1 MSVFYFICRFK
12 CEGIIKKLFTL
23 FKTMKTNFKIDI
35 KSWGPSA
42 WNFLTSVALTYP
54 VQPTPE
60 DKSKYKFFLNS
71 VADVL
76 PCKLCGKHFKE
87 HMDLHPLTDQVLS
100 GPVEMARYINKL
112 HNEVNQTKKKPDY
125 SFYKMLTDYAP
136 RNFYDSKIDEKEMEK
151 LDTAYED
158 RIKASPESD
167 HTKDS
172 NEVNNTTR
180 DLLIAAVVLFALLL
194 VVLLFLAFRKRTC
207 IN

>member
-1 MSVFYFICRFK
+1 
-12 CEGIIKKLFTL
+12 
-23 FKTMKTNFKIDI
+23 MKTNFKIDI

-60 DKSKYKFFLNS
+60 DKAKYKNFLNS

-76 PCKLCGKHFKE
+76 PCKICGKHFKE
-87 HMDLHPLTDQVLS
+87 HMDLHPLSDQVLS

-112 HNEVNQTKKKPDY
+112 HNEVNQTKKKPEY

-136 RNFYDSKIDEKEMEK
+136 RSFYDSKIDDKEMEK

-158 RIKASPESD
+158 RINASPEAGKED
-167 HTKDS
+167 NNKDS
-172 NEVNNTTR
+172 NDINNTTR

-207 IN
+207 LT